1 MHSKSWFH
9 LIVFP
14 DILDFLNIY
23 VFSTKKIILFFY
35 IIPTILW
42 IMCSYLYIMPL
53 YLLEYV
59 FNIKQS
65 SNK

>member
-35 IIPTILW
+35 ILGYFTELF
-42 IMCSYLYIMPL
+42 
-53 YLLEYV
+53 LL
-59 FNIKQS
+59 FLLT
-65 SNK
+65 